1 MPKGQK
7 SSATSGTRKKNAR
20 KAAQGSPPVV
30 HVPRQS
36 KPKGG
41 KDSKLSKREARE
53 QRKKVYIPPSKPAP
67 PVLDPLDTTG
77 LAHVLPPELVVIL
90 RALGKKDAVTRGKA
104 MEELT
109 KWVEDAS
116 KEQAARD
123 RDHDRHEEEDGKV
136 DMVVKMLP
144 VWVCLHI
151 ASGFGD
157 DSLPLQL
164 HRAPVPFTHSARRL
178 RYLAASL
185 HLSILR
191 LNPAREALLAWTS
204 EIASQGELETL
215 LGTWVMLAHDVDR
228 GVTTV
233 GMRSW
238 ADFITTTPGP
248 AADNQDEHRT
258 SPQITLNPQLHVFLL
273 KFVQR
278 TVLDPQ
284 GLHTALNPAPVVPPV
299 VSAHQQ
305 GHKGAPQGKSA
316 TQGKAVPQGKILAQG
331 KKGSPIP
338 QSQQKKGG
346 RYVPPS
352 SDSPSPTPSS
362 LPDRVVGDS
371 DGEENDSDRAGRLRV
386 GALGVVRWIL
396 GTSDLSLFRRR

>member
-20 KAAQGSPPVV
+20 KAAQGTPSTVPV
-30 HVPRQS
+30 PKQS

-41 KDSKLSKREARE
+41 KNSKLSKRETRE
-53 QRKKVYIPPSKPAP
+53 QRKKVYIPPTKPAP

-77 LAHVLPPELVVIL
+77 LAHLLPPELVVVL

-109 KWVEDAS
+109 KWVEDAI

-123 RDHDRHEEEDGKV
+123 HDHDRHEEEGGKA
-136 DMVVKMLP
+136 DMVVRMLP
-144 VWVCLHI
+144 VWVCI
-151 ASGFGD
+151 YITSGFGD
-157 DSLPLQL
+157 DSLLLQL
-164 HRAPVPFTHSARRL
+164 HRAPVLFTHPTRRL
-178 RYLAASL
+178 RHLAASL
-185 HLSILR
+185 QLSLLR
-191 LNPAREALLAWTS
+191 LNLAREALLAWTS

-215 LGTWVMLAHDVDR
+215 LGTWAMLAHDVDR
-228 GVTTV
+228 GVTSV

-238 ADFITTTPGP
+238 VDFITATSGS
-248 AADNQDEHRT
+248 AADNQDEQIHRT
-258 SPQITLNPQLHVFLL
+258 RSQPKITLNAQLHIFLL

-284 GLHTALNPAPVVPPV
+284 GLHAALNPAPVVPPV
-299 VSAHQQ
+299 VSAPQQ

-316 TQGKAVPQGKILAQG
+316 TQGKGVAQG
-331 KKGSPIP
+331 KKGSQTL
-338 QSQQKKGG
+338 QSQQKKSG

-362 LPDRVVGDS
+362 LPDRVMGDNVS
-371 DGEENDSDRAGRLRV
+371 EENDSDRGGRLRV

-396 GTSDLSLFRRR
+396 GTSDLSLFGSR